1 MGSVAF
7 TTSYER
13 ITCSVVN
20 FFNQKYVIDPSCLQF
35 LEQEN
40 TRIELDMKDMLNE
53 LNHQK
58 DQNDFLSEKVAQLEV
73 NLKYSKVF
81 SFL

>member
-7 TTSYER
+7 ATSYVR
-13 ITCSVVN
+13 ITFSVVN
-20 FFNQKYVIDPSCLQF
+20 FFNQKYAIYPSCLQF

-40 TRIELDMKDMLNE
+40 TRIELEMKEILNE
-53 LNHQK
+53 LNCQK
-58 DQNDFLSEKVAQLEV
+58 DQNDVMSEKVAQLEV